1 MHICDRSLAT
11 PPHGRHDGGV
21 DLDPA
26 HLRSFL
32 AIVDYGGYHRA
43 AEALHLT
50 QPAVSRHMR
59 RLEGQLGE
67 PLFAKRGRG
76 VELTPY
82 GERAAQELRDVLA
95 AHDRA
100 LARLGRGD
108 DGDPFVLG
116 TIENLVDP
124 VLPELIAAARAE
136 LGERTLQLRVDR
148 SASLVERLRR
158 GEVDAAIVLDPG
170 DAPDALTLG
179 NRRAALVGQRPAG
192 RRRPAARGRSR
203 SSPTTRRAACA
214 SAPCAAWT
222 SSASITS
229 SPPRARTSAACRARC
244 ATAWATRC
252 SRRAATGCAR
262 SPAARWPRRS
272 PPRYGSC
279 STPRTSASV
288 TPLRAALWRATMRR
302 GLPEAA

>member
-11 PPHGRHDGGV
+11 AAVGRDDGGV

-67 PLFAKRGRG
+67 PLFVRRGRG

-82 GERAAQELRDVLA
+82 GERAARELRDALA

-100 LARLGRGD
+100 LARLGRGAE
-108 DGDPFVLG
+108 GDPFVLG

-136 LGERTLQLRVDR
+136 LGERALALRVDR
-148 SASLVERLRR
+148 SAQLVERLRR

-170 DAPDALTLG
+170 DAPDPLALGTVVLRWWATHG
-179 NRRAALVGQRPAG
+179 WPSPTRCP
-192 RRRPAARGRSR
+192 GRSR
-203 SSPTTRRAACA
+203 SSPTTRPAACA

-222 SSASITS
+222 SWASIMC
-229 SPPRARTSAACRARC
+229 SPPRAPTSAACRARC
-244 ATAWATRC
+244 ATGWATRC

-262 SPAARWPRRS
+262 SRRGPLAETIPAPLWLLIDPAHRRLV
-272 PPRYGSC
+272 
-279 STPRTSASV
+279 A
-288 TPLRAALWRATMRR
+288 PLRAALWRATMRR

>member
-1 MHICDRSLAT
+1 MRICDRSLAR
-11 PPHGRHDGGV
+11 PPPGRHDGGV

-82 GERAAQELRDVLA
+82 GERAADELRDVLA

-124 VLPELIAAARAE
+124 VLPELIAATRAE
-136 LGERTLQLRVDR
+136 LGQRTLQLRVDR

-170 DAPDALTLG
+170 DAPDALALG
-179 NRRAALVGQRPAG
+179 TIVLRWW
-192 RRRPAARGRSR
+192 
-203 SSPTTRRAACA
+203 A
-214 SAPCAAWT
+214 SARLAAADPLPEPFPLVAYDPPCSLRERSLRRLDELGLEHVLAAE
-222 SSASITS
+222 SPHLSGVQSAVRNGLGYALLAAGGDGL
-229 SPPRARTSAACRARC
+229 RAVAQGPLGETIPAPLWLLLDPAHQRLAA
-244 ATAWATRC
+244 
-252 SRRAATGCAR
+252 
-262 SPAARWPRRS
+262 
-272 PPRYGSC
+272 
-279 STPRTSASV
+279 
-288 TPLRAALWRATMRR
+288 PLRAALWRATMRR

>member
-1 MHICDRSLAT
+1 MRD
-11 PPHGRHDGGV
+11 V

-32 AIVDYGGYHRA
+32 AIVDFGGYHRA

-67 PLFAKRGRG
+67 PLFVRRGRG

-82 GERAAQELRDVLA
+82 GERAARELRDVLA

-124 VLPELIAAARAE
+124 VLPELIAATRAE
-136 LGERTLQLRVDR
+136 LGERALQLRVDR
-148 SASLVERLRR
+148 SAQLVERLRR

-170 DAPDALTLG
+170 DAPDALALG
-179 NRRAALVGQRPAG
+179 TVVLRWWASARAR
-192 RRRPAARGRSR
+192 RRRPAAPSRSR
-203 SSPTTRRAACA
+203 SSPTTRPAACA
-214 SAPCAAWT
+214 SARCAAWT
-222 SSASITS
+222 SSASITC

-252 SRRAATGCAR
+252 SRPAATGCAR
-262 SPAARWPRRS
+262 SPTARWPRRS
-272 PPRYGSC
+272 PRRCGSC
-279 STPRTSASV
+279 STPRTGTSPP
-288 TPLRAALWRATMRR
+288 PLRAALWRATMRR
-302 GLPEAA
+302 SLPEAA